1 MSEILLGYE
10 VPTGDPVRITV
21 HHTAIFGMTQH
32 GKTTALEA
40 LIMRSKMKAIA
51 FIVKRG
57 EGGFHDFNQVV
68 PYYKPRSDW
77 QYVEGLLNVALREKV
92 QYQPFMRWAILQ
104 VTKKRPANLR
114 EVLDRSRECETT
126 YPRRKEVF
134 EQLSAYLEIVV
145 PELEKQV
152 FATSLELK
160 DGVNVMD
167 LVGMSLEVQQIVIAS
182 TIEFVF
188 KNLDHVIVIIP
199 EAWESLPNAKMTPI
213 KWIAET
219 FVRKGA
225 VLHNYLWLDSQDIGG
240 IDKTPLRQCDNW
252 IMGRMKEAHEVAR
265 IIKTL
270 LGAKIHAEEI
280 QTLPLGTFFSASGNT
295 VRKVYV
301 LPANVPENMGIEVAK
316 GQRSPD
322 TVREFLKG
330 IGINGSDDEM
340 FREKYE
346 ESEKRVRELQEKLK
360 LKENE
365 VALIRE
371 QIHASNTR
379 TEKEFQDLQD
389 EMTKRIKEINE
400 KDARDLL
407 EAQTKIEDYE
417 KKLKATDMIREGIQQ
432 LIGPFQAN
440 NATLSSGPNGKVSVN
455 LQDEETSFTV
465 SHTDKN
471 VELSTTDESGKVI
484 LCALRDLPKEGF
496 TYEEMRDAL
505 NERGWTFEEKA
516 LKFLLNVRLRQGG
529 LLIPIILGRGGKKY
543 RIPGK
548 VKMDVKE

>member
-40 LIMRSKMKAIA
+40 LITRSRLKAIA
-51 FIVKRG
+51 FTVKRG

-104 VTKKRPANLR
+104 VTKKHPANLR
-114 EVLDRSRECETT
+114 EVLNRSRECETT

-152 FATSLELK
+152 FATTLELQ

-199 EAWESLPNAKMTPI
+199 EAWESLPQAKMTPI
-213 KWIAET
+213 KWIAEE

-225 VLHNYLWLDSQDIGG
+225 VLQNFLWLDSQDIGG

-252 IMGRMKEAHEVAR
+252 IMGRMKEAHEVER

-280 QTLPLGTFFSASGNT
+280 QTLPLGTFYSASGNT

-360 LKENE
+360 EKENE

-371 QIHASNTR
+371 QQAGKDEQAFR
-379 TEKEFQDLQD
+379 DLQD
-389 EMTKRIKEINE
+389 EMTKRIREINE

-417 KKLKATDMIREGIQQ
+417 KKLKATDMIREALKEI
-432 LIGPFQAN
+432 IGPFPVVN
-440 NATLSSGPNGKVSVN
+440 YPTSEPNGKVSVN
-455 LQDEETSFTV
+455 LNDEETSFTV
-465 SHTDKN
+465 SHTEKN

-484 LCALRDLPKEGF
+484 LCALKDLPKEGF
-496 TYEEMRDAL
+496 TYEEMIHAL

-516 LKFLLNVRLRQGG
+516 LKFLLNVRLRQRG